1 MNLYARLG
9 NAFLK
14 AHPLEAARVLE
25 DFPAD
30 RATQLLA
37 SAGPGIPEAV
47 MQAFSPGF
55 AANCLAMLDPGP
67 AARLLA
73 GTQIDA
79 QIELLRQLDIPQRE
93 AILHELQPEVSM
105 PLRRML
111 PYPDNTA
118 GALMQAPLLS
128 VPEDLSVRAAL
139 KRAKRARREMKI
151 YIYVTDG
158 AGRLRGVMT
167 LHELLNAPPGRT
179 VEEVMQSRESAC
191 RPMNPS
197 SVSSGVPTG
206 SLTMHYLS
214 SMRTVC
220 CWV

>member
-9 NAFLK
+9 NAFLM

-30 RATQLLA
+30 RAAQLLA
-37 SAGPGIPEAV
+37 SAGPGVPEAV

-67 AARLLA
+67 AAWLLA

-139 KRAKRARREMKI
+139 KRARRARREMKI